1 MSVAVDVSGNSNSLA
16 ALDVSGLALRTH
28 YSFLEIKEDF
38 HHTYTTDEDN
48 NSTICDVIALYVKGQ
63 KILYTEAKT
72 HCEQRLTFLML
83 PAIMITVVCSVLST
97 VLKDESYGTTITSS
111 LNGLNAF
118 ILALINYLKL
128 DTRAEAHRTSA
139 YKFDKLESKL
149 QFSSGKLMFNSDFSK
164 ELGKV
169 IDDAETQVREIKET
183 NQFVLPEK
191 IRYAYPKLY
200 NTNLF
205 AEVKRINIAHS
216 ILIEKLKNAHNVQ
229 LALKRTGAGEQD
241 QAIKDVQ
248 GRIMGTVNEILDLDN
263 KFHKLSEDFIG
274 EIRQN
279 KSWACYYCTP
289 CGWFKV

>member
-1 MSVAVDVSGNSNSLA
+1 MSVVVDVSGLDVSSNSLA
-16 ALDVSGLALRTH
+16 VTIPRTH
-28 YSFLEIKEDF
+28 YTFREIKDDF
-38 HHTYTTDEDN
+38 HHSYTTDEDN
-48 NSTICDVIALYVKGQ
+48 NSTICDIIALYVKGQ

-83 PAIMITVVCSVLST
+83 PAIMITVVCSVLSN

-111 LNGLNAF
+111 LNGINAF

-164 ELGKV
+164 EVGKV

-205 AEVKRINIAHS
+205 AEVKRINIAQS
-216 ILIEKLKNAHNVQ
+216 MLIETLKNAQNRI
-229 LALKRTGAGEQD
+229 LALKRAGSEQSQD
-241 QAIKDVQ
+241 MKDVQ
-248 GRIMGTVNEILDLDN
+248 TTIENTIKDIMKVNYD
-263 KFHKLSEDFIG
+263 FHKLGDDFII

-279 KSWACYYCTP
+279 KSCMCYYCTP